1 MLSLHLTPRQR
12 APFHGAFAFGMV
24 LLAGC
29 ASQAPT
35 TAEVPAGARNADDL
49 MVIDC
54 LLPGQVRK
62 LGAGA
67 SYISQRRPIK
77 TTASDCEIRGGEYVA
92 FDRADYA
99 TALKIWL
106 PMAQTGDKE
115 AQTYVGEIYE
125 KGLGIQPDYQAAAMF
140 YEKAAAQGH
149 SRAMINLGNLYEKG
163 LGVTMDKVAAL
174 NWYRRASGIT
184 NDTIEYNSTFEVRA
198 QAQQTEIESL
208 KGQVSAQT
216 AKVEQL
222 EGRLA
227 ATQRQLK
234 ARKQSLLEAQ
244 KRQHEQQL
252 ALIAEESKAINQQSK
267 EVIAQLRAELAAA
280 REDVNAEQSELASLN
295 QKADA
300 QGKEL
305 AGLSGGTLLASAD
318 APAIEIIDPPIALT
332 RGMPTVR
339 LRAGTQKKEI
349 VGKIKAPAGL
359 KSLSVNG
366 KAQSVDD
373 YSLFWVEVPVRGV
386 RTPVKIEAVDG
397 KGQTISFDLSLVA
410 EEQSVEKSTR
420 LVEAAT
426 LNTGGDTQL
435 GNYYALVI
443 GNNTYKF
450 FPALETA
457 VNDATETA
465 KLLREQF
472 GFSTTLITNAG
483 RYQIL
488 SELNKLR
495 ETMTNKDN
503 LLIYYAGHG
512 ELEEANDR
520 GYWLPVDAEP
530 GNTTNWISNV
540 SISDLLN
547 TIPAKHILVV
557 ADSCY
562 AGKLSQASVP
572 RVDVDMTPEAQ
583 AEWVRIMSKARA
595 RTAMTS
601 GGVAPVIDNGG
612 DGHSIFA
619 SAFLETLGKQAGV
632 VDGYSVYRE
641 VLGKVRTRA
650 KALKQQ
656 QIPEYAPLRYAGHE
670 AGEFF
675 FQARR

>member
-1 MLSLHLTPRQR
+1 MLPLQLSTRSRASLQGML
-12 APFHGAFAFGMV
+12 AFGVV
-24 LLAGC
+24 LMAAC
-29 ASQAPT
+29 ASQP
-35 TAEVPAGARNADDL
+35 PAATEGPSGARNADDL
-49 MVIDC
+49 LVIDC

-125 KGLGIQPDYQAAAMF
+125 KGLGIAPDYPTAARF

-184 NDTIEYNSTFEVRA
+184 NDSIEYNSTFEVRA
-198 QAQQTEIESL
+198 QAQQSEIDKL
-208 KGQVSAQT
+208 KGEVNAQT
-216 AKVEQL
+216 AKLEQL

-234 ARKQSLLEAQ
+234 ARKESLLAAQ
-244 KRQHEQQL
+244 QRQHQKEL
-252 ALIAEESKAINQQSK
+252 ALIAQESKAINQQSR

-280 REDVNAEQSELASLN
+280 REDVFAEESELASLS

-305 AGLSGGTLLASAD
+305 SGLGGGALVASAD
-318 APAIEIIDPPIALT
+318 APVIEIIDPPIALT
-332 RGMPTVR
+332 RGVPTVR
-339 LRAGTQKKEI
+339 MRAGTHKKEI

-366 KAQSVDD
+366 KQQSVDD
-373 YSLFWVEVPVRGV
+373 YSLFWVEIPVRGV
-386 RTPVKIEAVDG
+386 RTPVKIEAEDG
-397 KGQTISFDLSLVA
+397 KGRRISFDLSLVA
-410 EEQSVEKSTR
+410 EEQVVDKSTR

-426 LNTGGDTQL
+426 LNAGNDTAL
-435 GNYYALVI
+435 GSYHALVI

-450 FPALETA
+450 FPTLQTA

-472 GFSTTLITNAG
+472 GFKTTLITNAS

-495 ETMTNKDN
+495 ETMTDKDN

-572 RVDVDMTPEAQ
+572 RVDIDMTPEAQ
-583 AEWVRIMSKARA
+583 AEWVRIMAKARA

-601 GGVAPVIDNGG
+601 GGVAPVIDDGG
-612 DGHSIFA
+612 NGHSIFA
-619 SAFLETLGKQAGV
+619 SAFLETLGKQTGI